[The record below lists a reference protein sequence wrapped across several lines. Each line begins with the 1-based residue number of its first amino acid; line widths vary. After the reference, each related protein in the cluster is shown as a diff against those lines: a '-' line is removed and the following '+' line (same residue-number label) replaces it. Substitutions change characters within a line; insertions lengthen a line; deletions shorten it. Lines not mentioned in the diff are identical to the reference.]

1 MNYISIQSSKDVIQH
16 FGIKGMKW
24 GHRKKK
30 FYEKRGYLK
39 NPTKDK
45 AGISL
50 SDMGK
55 IRRNMGLT
63 RRDFMFN
70 PKYRDKANA
79 EISRITNLKEDIRR
93 IDYSLKNPKREGVHI
108 SNYGSYL
115 KGKDLKEFNE
125 RKKFHNS
132 KKNRHPEYLDFDD
145 FDKWVKN
152 YERMDEL
159 GTKGAQIRR
168 KKLISDYNKFSD

>member
-1 MNYISIQSSKDVIQH
+1 M
-16 FGIKGMKW
+16 
-24 GHRKKK
+24 
-30 FYEKRGYLK
+30 K
-39 NPTKDK
+39 NPTQDK

-93 IDYSLKNPKREGVHI
+93 IDYSLKNPKREGVHMQE
-108 SNYGSYL
+108 YGKYL
-115 KGKDLKEFNE
+115 KGKDLEEFNQ
-125 RKKFHNS
+125 RKKFDNS

-168 KKLISDYNKFSD
+168 KKLISDYDKFSD